1 MEWGETDKVTA
12 NYKNETV
19 TFKMGHMWHVWEDV
33 REAKPNLKVA
43 LQRKMPLSSNVEN
56 KNYIGLL

>member
-19 TFKMGHMWHVWEDV
+19 TFKMGHMWHVWDDV

-43 LQRKMPLSSNVEN
+43 QMWRTK
-56 KNYIGLL
+56 II